1 MKKISHVPLIMLLLL
16 TSCGFS
22 PMLKD
27 VNLDDLK
34 ISKIEYSG
42 PNDLVYSL
50 RSNLNIPINKTAKR
64 RIHYQH

>member
-1 MKKISHVPLIMLLLL
+1 MKKINHISLILLLLL

-27 VNLDDLK
+27 VNLGDLK
-34 ISKIEYSG
+34 INKIKYSG

-50 RSNLNIPINKTAKR
+50 KK
-64 RIHYQH
+64 